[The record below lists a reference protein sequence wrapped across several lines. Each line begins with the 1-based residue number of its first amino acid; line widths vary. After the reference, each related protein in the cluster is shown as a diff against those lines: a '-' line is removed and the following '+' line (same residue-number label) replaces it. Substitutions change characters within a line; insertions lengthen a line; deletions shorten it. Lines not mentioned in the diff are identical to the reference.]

1 MLNIEAVK
9 QAIGIPDFKR
19 TELLEIALTHP
30 SHTYEKRHLTQQQKE
45 LQERE
50 YRRLAIL
57 GDAILGAVVIDY
69 LHQQY
74 PDLNQGRLTNLKS
87 NLVSQ
92 KRLAEFARELNLRQ
106 LCLLGQ
112 GVEQKDYTEERLF
125 TEMFEALLGAIYLE
139 RERDFLWFRNWL
151 VEGFIEKAVKNLL
164 TDTPITKNQLLE
176 DTVQE
181 VSMMNSNEVAEKLRQ
196 MNQEADALVAEDEKL
211 QQLLTWINK
220 KSLSV
225 EPYYKPAKV
234 RAFYLALVRLL
245 GLAFVRNF
253 DPTRSGAK
261 ARQFALSFNRA
272 REVALDLAF
281 NHNSN
286 LDPANVLVCVFALD
300 VEPELKQALQR
311 LQAEL
316 PDPKADREG
325 FEAWRQANGQAW
337 FEEIRN
343 LLGHDLQLSDAQKD
357 LLKQY
362 YDANKLLVEC
372 LNSARQVSEAVRQEI
387 EETLLL
393 PVELIG

>member
-1 MLNIEAVK
+1 
-9 QAIGIPDFKR
+9 
-19 TELLEIALTHP
+19 
-30 SHTYEKRHLTQQQKE
+30 
-45 LQERE
+45 
-50 YRRLAIL
+50 
-57 GDAILGAVVIDY
+57 
-69 LHQQY
+69 
-74 PDLNQGRLTNLKS
+74 
-87 NLVSQ
+87 
-92 KRLAEFARELNLRQ
+92 RELSLRQ

-112 GVEQKDYTEERLF
+112 GVEQKDYSEERLF

-139 RERDFLWFRNWL
+139 RERDFSRFRNWL
-151 VEGFIEKAVKNLL
+151 VERFIEKTVNDML
-164 TDTPITKNQLLE
+164 TDTPITKNQVSE

-181 VSMMNSNEVAEKLRQ
+181 VTMMNSGEVAEKLRQ
-196 MNQEADALVAEDEKL
+196 IKREADALVAKDEKL
-211 QQLLTWINK
+211 QQLLTWINN
-220 KSLSV
+220 KSSSV

-253 DPTRSGAK
+253 DPTRGGAK

-281 NHNSN
+281 NHNPN
-286 LDPANVLVCVFALD
+286 LDPANVLVSVFALD
-300 VEPELKQALQR
+300 VNPELKQALQK

-316 PDPKADREG
+316 PDPKADRKG
-325 FEAWRQANGQAW
+325 FEAWRQDNGQAW

-372 LNSARQVSEAVRQEI
+372 LNSARYVSEEVRQEI
-387 EETLLL
+387 EEALLL
-393 PVELIG
+393 PVGLIG